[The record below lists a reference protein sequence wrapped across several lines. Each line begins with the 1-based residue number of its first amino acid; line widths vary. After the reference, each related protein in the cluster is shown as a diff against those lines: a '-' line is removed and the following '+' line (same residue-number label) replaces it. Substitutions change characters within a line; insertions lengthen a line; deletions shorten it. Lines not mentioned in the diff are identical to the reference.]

1 MAYTTSTTAPL
12 GAVTVL
18 RVVDFFYSAKEAVAS
33 WNDSRRTRKAL
44 SVLTDAQL
52 DDIGLS
58 RADIAKI

>member
-18 RVVDFFYSAKEAVAS
+18 RVVDLFISAKDAVVS
-33 WNDSRRTRKAL
+33 WNESRLTRKAL

-52 DDIGLS
+52 DDIGLT
-58 RADIAKI
+58 RADIAKL